1 MSLLSDLQGKSEQEA
16 REVGGKIFT
25 FGSYRLGVHG
35 KGVYCMCRG
44 ASQVHM
50 YTPCTL
56 LAFTIVAIH
65 FTDKLMT
72 VSCGIEVGHQS
83 GL

>member
-1 MSLLSDLQGKSEQEA
+1 MLLLSDLQGKSEQEA

-50 YTPCTL
+50 DTPCTL
-56 LAFTIVAIH
+56 LAFMIVSTH

-72 VSCGIEVGHQS
+72 VSCGIELGHQL